1 MKYRVYNKNQNNINT
16 MIGDISFDELSQI
29 PGISTVA
36 LKLKLAHNNKKM
48 SSFFRKVHGKCTLSA
63 VPVEELNYKNFNLIK
78 KHISKRGKILQ
89 SRVTGVSKNKQKLLS
104 QAIKRARNLGLI
116 PAVNYGNYSV

>member
-1 MKYRVYNKNQNNINT
+1 MKYRVYNKNQSNINT
-16 MIGDISFDELSQI
+16 MIGDISLEELSKI

-36 LKLKLAHNNKKM
+36 LKLKLAHSNKKM
-48 SSFFRKVHGKCTLSA
+48 SSFFRKVHGKCTLGQIS
-63 VPVEELNYKNFNLIK
+63 PEELSYKNFNLIK

-89 SRVTGVSKNKQKLLS
+89 SRVTGVSKNKQKLLA

-116 PAVNYGNYSV
+116 PAVNYGNYSI